1 MDTYLINFA
10 SLKKGKQSLVID
22 IDDKFFAKF
31 NFFDFENVNLKVVVE
46 IEKQET
52 FINFSLLISGSVE
65 VLCDLSIEKFK
76 LPVQSNFNFTVKF
89 GKVFESKN
97 DELIILPIGTKDL
110 DISQQIYETVILSIP
125 ERKVHPGVQNGT
137 LKSETLDKLELLKPN
152 QKKFSKKID
161 PRWNKLKNLLK

>member
-1 MDTYLINFA
+1 LDTYLINFA

-52 FINFSLLISGSVE
+52 FINFSLLIIGSVE

-97 DELIILPIGTKDL
+97 DELIILAIGAKDI

-137 LKSETLDKLELLKPN
+137 LKSETLDKLEVLKPN
-152 QKKFSKKID
+152 QKKFSKKTD